1 MQIFLLSSLIGY
13 NMHKSIYEPG
23 DDSYLLEK
31 HVKKYAK
38 GKVLEI
44 GTGSGILAKAASK
57 KTKEVIA
64 VDINKKAVE
73 HVKSLG
79 IKAICSDLFAKVEGK
94 FDLIIFNPPYLPF
107 ERKEDRETALQVAG
121 GKKGHEII
129 EKFLKQAKKCL
140 EKNGKIL
147 LLFSSLSGDIEGI
160 MAKEGYKFKKID
172 EELLFFEKLYV
183 YEIRQ

>member
-1 MQIFLLSSLIGY
+1 MY
-13 NMHKSIYEPG
+13 DSIYEPS

-44 GTGSGILAKAASK
+44 GTGSGILAKAAFK
-57 KTKEVIA
+57 KTKDVLA
-64 VDINKKAVE
+64 VDINVKAVE

-79 IKAICSDLFAKVEGK
+79 IKAICSDLFANVKEK

-107 ERKEDRETALQVAG
+107 ENNENKETALQIAG
-121 GKKGHEII
+121 GKKGSEII
-129 EKFLKQAKKCL
+129 ERFLKDAKKHL
-140 EKNGKIL
+140 DKEGKIL
-147 LLFSSLSGDIEGI
+147 LLFSSLSGNIEGI

-172 EELLFFEKLYV
+172 EKRLFVEKLFV
-183 YEIRQ
+183 YELC

>member
-1 MQIFLLSSLIGY
+1 MD
-13 NMHKSIYEPG
+13 KSIYPPS

-31 HVKKYAK
+31 YVKIHAK
-38 GKVLEI
+38 GKVLDI
-44 GTGSGILAKAASK
+44 GTGSGILAKAALK
-57 KTKEVIA
+57 KTKEVLA
-64 VDINKKAVE
+64 VDINPKAVE

-79 IKAICSDLFAKVEGK
+79 INALRSDLFENVEGK

-129 EKFLKQAKKCL
+129 ERFLKDAKKHL

-160 MAKEGYKFKKID
+160 MAKEGYKWRML
-172 EELLFFEKLYV
+172 EEKPLFFEKLYV
-183 YEIRQ
+183 CEVKQS

>member
-1 MQIFLLSSLIGY
+1 MKMDS
-13 NMHKSIYEPG
+13 SIYEPS

-31 HVKKYAK
+31 HVKNYAK

-44 GTGSGILAKAASK
+44 GTGSGILAKAAFE
-57 KTKEVIA
+57 KTKDVLA
-64 VDINKKAVE
+64 VDINPKAVK
-73 HVKSLG
+73 HAMSLG
-79 IKAICSDLFAKVEGK
+79 IKAVCSDLFSKVKGK

-107 ERKEDRETALQVAG
+107 ERNEDRKTALQVAG

-129 EKFLKQAKKCL
+129 EMFLKEAKKHL

-147 LLFSSLSGDIEGI
+147 LLFSSLSGDIESI

-172 EELLFFEKLYV
+172 EELLFFEKLFV
-183 YEIRQ
+183 YEIKSTRH

>member
-1 MQIFLLSSLIGY
+1 MDS
-13 NMHKSIYEPG
+13 SIYEPS

-44 GTGSGILAKAASK
+44 GTGSGILAKAAFK
-57 KTKEVIA
+57 KTKDVLA
-64 VDINKKAVE
+64 VDINPEAVK

-79 IKAICSDLFAKVEGK
+79 IKAVCSDLFSKVEGK

-107 ERKEDRETALQVAG
+107 ERNEDKATALQVAG

-129 EKFLKQAKKCL
+129 EKFLKQAKKHL
-140 EKNGKIL
+140 EKNGIIL

-160 MAKEGYKFKKID
+160 MAKQEYKFNKID
-172 EELLFFEKLYV
+172 EKLLFFEKLYV
-183 YEIRQ
+183 YEIKAAKP

>member
-1 MQIFLLSSLIGY
+1 
-13 NMHKSIYEPG
+13 MHKSIYEPS

-31 HVKKYAK
+31 HVNKYAK
-38 GKVLEI
+38 GKVLEV
-44 GTGSGILAKAASK
+44 GTGSGILAKAAFK
-57 KTKEVIA
+57 KTKDVLA
-64 VDINKKAVE
+64 VDINPESVK

-79 IKAICSDLFAKVEGK
+79 IKAICSDLFANVEGK

-129 EKFLKQAKKCL
+129 KKFLKQAKKHL

-160 MAKEGYKFKKID
+160 MAKEEYKFRKID
-172 EELLFFEKLYV
+172 EKPLFFEKLLV
-183 YEIRQ
+183 YELR